1 MPVVQFNQVSEEEKE
16 LLYNATALVTYLI
29 GGADNNFDEKERA
42 QSAHL
47 VNIRTE
53 QGDPMLFDYYLDLQ
67 IDFAERVAKVE
78 AKYGVDSV
86 NDRTALLVAELEKLN
101 EILPKL
107 DDIYARAYL
116 KALRTL
122 AKGVAEAS
130 GGLLGFLEISYEEEH
145 LMGLTMITFE

>member
-29 GGADNNFDEKERA
+29 GGADNNFAEKERA

-67 IDFAERVAKVE
+67 VDFAERVAKVE

-101 EILPKL
+101 DILPKL